1 LKKKRWKG
9 DEKCQFYVERERES
23 ADHLLFRCLLVVY
36 IWVVIRDVL
45 GWKALPS
52 DVKSFVEGVMSTRGD
67 KHNGSLIFMFGV
79 VSWTL

>member
-1 LKKKRWKG
+1 M
-9 DEKCQFYVERERES
+9 
-23 ADHLLFRCLLVVY
+23 VVY
-36 IWVVIRDVL
+36 IWVVIMDVL